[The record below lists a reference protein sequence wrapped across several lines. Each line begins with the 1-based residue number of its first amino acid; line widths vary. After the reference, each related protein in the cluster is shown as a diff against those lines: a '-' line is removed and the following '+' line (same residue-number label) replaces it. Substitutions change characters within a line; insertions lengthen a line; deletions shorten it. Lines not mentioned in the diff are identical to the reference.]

1 MASLKKRILSISYDE
16 SIMRTRHYIFENAG
30 FDVISAYGFSDAM
43 EQCRE
48 GTFDVVVLGH
58 TLPPKDKTALVT
70 LLRERCHCSVVS
82 IRKPGQGKHP
92 DADYSVDSGEGPET
106 LLAAVKEAL
115 GIST

>member
-1 MASLKKRILSISYDE
+1 
-16 SIMRTRHYIFENAG
+16 MRTRHYIFENAG